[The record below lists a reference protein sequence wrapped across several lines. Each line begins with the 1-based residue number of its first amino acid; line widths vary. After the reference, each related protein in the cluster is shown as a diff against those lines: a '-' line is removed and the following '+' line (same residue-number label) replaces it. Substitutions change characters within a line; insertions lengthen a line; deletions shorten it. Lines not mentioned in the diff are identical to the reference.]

1 MGVLR
6 NRRLQ
11 NAKFRRQ
18 HPVEKYI
25 VDFYC
30 HELRLVVELDG
41 SEHLDD
47 SQTFYDEERT
57 KLLNSSGIRV
67 IRFWNNDV
75 LKDTETVFM
84 VIWEELNTIT
94 MALD

>member
-75 LKDTETVFM
+75 LKDTETVFK